1 MKKSC
6 LYLLILGAI
15 AWTACEN
22 VDTDPKGDSRVNVR
36 LDDLARLLAGAGIG
50 EEQLGE
56 VHDAVSSSSA
66 NGYDEEY
73 TMRNLFRN
81 PGYGVG

>member
-1 MKKSC
+1 MPQNIEKMKKSC

-22 VDTDPKGDSRVNVR
+22 VDTDPKEDSRVNVR

-50 EEQLGE
+50 EEQLG
-56 VHDAVSSSSA
+56 
-66 NGYDEEY
+66 
-73 TMRNLFRN
+73 
-81 PGYGVG
+81 